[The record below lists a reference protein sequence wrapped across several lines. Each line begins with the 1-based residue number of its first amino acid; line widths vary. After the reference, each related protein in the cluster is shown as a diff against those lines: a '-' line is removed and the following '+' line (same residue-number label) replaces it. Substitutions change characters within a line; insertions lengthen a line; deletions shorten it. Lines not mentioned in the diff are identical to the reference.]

1 MKKIVSLLMIAAF
14 AMVLSACGEKSQ
26 EDVIEALD
34 KSLDGLTGYKA
45 NASMTLQTGKEPQ
58 TYEVEVWYQQPTF
71 YRVALS
77 NAESDQSQIILRN
90 DEGVFVLTP
99 ALNKSFRFQ
108 SDWPE
113 NNSQVYLYES
123 LVNDILM
130 DPERTFTATDDH
142 YVFQTNTNYTNKNL
156 NQQEI
161 MLDKKAL
168 TPTSVRIMDVD
179 LETLVEVN
187 FSDFELNTA
196 FEEGDFDMDRNMT
209 AAQLTGD
216 VPVMSGD
223 TDEVVEGAEGTES
236 TEGAG
241 GTESTEGAGGTEST
255 EGAEGTESTEKDEGT
270 EATEGAEETD
280 RPEGA
285 DEEGAEE
292 VSGSEEA
299 ERDSEA
305 FTVFFPMYSPQ
316 GTAFAESRE
325 LNTDNGKRV
334 ILSYDGEQPFTLV
347 QQESQVIT
355 ASTPVHVSDGSPVEL
370 GFTVGAISRE
380 GDTTTV
386 SWSYQGTDFF
396 LASKHLSDEEMLS
409 VARSVYGTEEK

>member
-1 MKKIVSLLMIAAF
+1 MKKIVSLLMLAAF

-58 TYEVEVWYQQPTF
+58 TYEVEVWYQQPAF

-161 MLDKKAL
+161 MLDKKSL
-168 TPTSVRIMDVD
+168 TPSSVRIMDVD

-216 VPVMSGD
+216 VPVMGGD
-223 TDEVVEGAEGTES
+223 AEDIVEGLLGEEDEADADAETDGQTEGTEEVDGADVS
-236 TEGAG
+236 EDADDVSGEEAAG
-241 GTESTEGAGGTEST
+241 GVTE
-255 EGAEGTESTEKDEGT
+255 
-270 EATEGAEETD
+270 
-280 RPEGA
+280 
-285 DEEGAEE
+285 
-292 VSGSEEA
+292 EEA
-299 ERDSEA
+299 PEAGDDS
-305 FTVFFPMYSPQ
+305 FTVFFPMYAPQ

-325 LNTDNGKRV
+325 LETDNGKRV
-334 ILSYDGEQPFTLV
+334 ILSYEGDQPFTLV
-347 QQESQVIT
+347 QQQSRAVT
-355 ASTPVHVSDGSPVEL
+355 ASTPVHISDGSPVEL

-396 LASKHLSDEEMLS
+396 LASKHLSDEEMMS

>member
-1 MKKIVSLLMIAAF
+1 MKKIMSLLLLAAF
-14 AMVLSACGEKSQ
+14 AMVLAACGEKSQ

-34 KSLDGLTGYKA
+34 KNLDDLQGYKA
-45 NASMTLQTGKEPQ
+45 TASMTLQTGKEPQ
-58 TYEVEVWYQQPTF
+58 TYEVDVWYQYPTF

-130 DPERTFTATDDH
+130 DPERTFTATDEH

-161 MLDKKAL
+161 MLDKKSL

-187 FSDFELNTA
+187 FSDFELNST
-196 FEEGDFDMDRNMT
+196 FDEGDFDMDRNMT
-209 AAQLTGD
+209 GAQLNSEVPTMGGEGD
-216 VPVMSGD
+216 GESV
-223 TDEVVEGAEGTES
+223 VVE
-236 TEGAG
+236 
-241 GTESTEGAGGTEST
+241 
-255 EGAEGTESTEKDEGT
+255 
-270 EATEGAEETD
+270 
-280 RPEGA
+280 
-285 DEEGAEE
+285 EEGAEE
-292 VSGSEEA
+292 SDEEM
-299 ERDSEA
+299 

-316 GTAFAESRE
+316 GTAYNESRE
-325 LNTDNGKRV
+325 LDTENGRRV

-347 QQESQVIT
+347 QQRSREVT
-355 ASTPVHVSDGSPVEL
+355 ASTPVQITDGSPVDL
-370 GFTVGAISRE
+370 GFTIGAISRD
-380 GDTTTV
+380 GNTTNV
-386 SWSYQGTDFF
+386 SWSYEGTDFF
-396 LASKHLSDEEMLS
+396 LASQHLSDEEMLS
-409 VARSVYGTEEK
+409 IARSVYGTEEK